1 MKIKYLLFVTILTFF
16 ITQISANE
24 VILKQGNVKVTTDD
38 LDGFAYK
45 LPDDKRIGFF
55 DSPVRVEK
63 TLLSILNM
71 KHIVRYGIKKDL
83 IDDNMINSDTIMR
96 ISDLFPIENKTF
108 NLIQENRIKLV
119 TEFIKKE
126 ESYIQIQNNI
136 TKSIKEE
143 SLIELA
149 QEKYLVNKSNY
160 ITKETRTIDFL
171 LVVYNQKNK
180 KEQYYK
186 AKAILDLIKQGEATF
201 DELQEKYKNKQV
213 DIETLT
219 LIEFKY
225 DQQNADLSDK
235 LFSNNDIGLYYELI
249 DSNSRFLIANI
260 KKINHAKQLLFED
273 VKEIILHD
281 LRQNSAEKKFNSLL
295 ISLTQKKLEVNEE
308 ILATLRSRYK

>member
-160 ITKETRTIDFL
+160 ITKEARTIDFL